1 MGPTFSVITIRP
13 SGRNPSRHG
22 RLKVATLVM
31 TNGKLAS
38 GVWAPRLVWAEAP
51 DAVKAANTAVFA
63 SFIFHLPRIFG
74 RRGCEDFGRSTTRI
88 NETGLEVRRCLQPR
102 SRFSPYQRFNAFDEV
117 FMHPVDPHTH

>member
-22 RLKVATLVM
+22 RLNVATLVM
-31 TNGKLAS
+31 TNGKMAS
-38 GVWAPRLVWAEAP
+38 VVCAPRLVWAGAP

-88 NETGLEVRRCLQPR
+88 NETGLEVRRAA
-102 SRFSPYQRFNAFDEV
+102 SSPAQDSLSISVLTPFGGGKRNG
-117 FMHPVDPHTH
+117 PL